1 MPEIKCP
8 NCGKT
13 FTIDEK
19 EYTSIVEQIKAHLS
33 EEEIAKRIAEKEA
46 VLKKETELKLKESQD
61 ASYRQIEELQAQI
74 QSLKSSSKN
83 EIEKAVLEERRLS
96 QESLQKEKDNLQKQ
110 LAQAKEE
117 KTKLELEKQN
127 FQVQKEEAIKLAK
140 AEKDTEIAKLKGEI
154 DAYPAKL
161 SQALGE
167 KDASIAKLQGEIAL
181 AKETSKLEKQKTED
195 NYKILLE
202 QKQEQIDYYKDLK
215 TRMSTKLV
223 GETLE
228 QHCYNEFNRIRMAG
242 YPYCEFDKDNEV
254 SSESNSK
261 GDFIFRDYEDET
273 KKTEIVSIMFE
284 MKNET
289 DTTSTK
295 KTNESFFKELDKDR
309 NEKHCEYAVLVSML
323 EPDNEFYNAGIVDVS
338 YKYPKMFVVR
348 PQCFTAIIALLRGAN
363 RNALGYKKE
372 LEIVKEQN
380 IDVTNFEASLNEFK
394 GRFDHNYSLAAKQF
408 KGAIDEIDKTISHL
422 NKVKENLLSSENNLR
437 LANEKAQDLSIK
449 KLTKNSPS
457 VRAKFEAI
465 DNEEINQK

>member
-13 FTIDEK
+13 FSIDEK

-46 VLKKETELKLKESQD
+46 VLKKENELKLKENQD
-61 ASYRQIEELQAQI
+61 ASKKQIEELEAQI
-74 QSLKSSSKN
+74 QSLKSSGKN
-83 EIEKAVLEERRLS
+83 EIEKAVLQEKRLS
-96 QESLQKEKDNLQKQ
+96 QETLQKERENLQKQ

-117 KTKLELEKQN
+117 KTKLELEKQS
-127 FQVQKEEAIKLAK
+127 FQAQKEEAVKLAK

-167 KDASIAKLQGEIAL
+167 KEATINKLEGEIAL
-181 AKETSKLEKQKTED
+181 AKETSKLEKQQAED
-195 NYKILLE
+195 NYKILLD
-202 QKQEQIDYYKDLK
+202 QKQQQIDYYKDLK

-242 YPYCEFDKDNEV
+242 YPYCEFEKDNEV
-254 SSESNSK
+254 SSQSGSK

-289 DTTSTK
+289 DSASTK

-309 NEKHCEYAVLVSML
+309 NEKNCEYAVLVSML
-323 EPDNEFYNAGIVDVS
+323 EPENEFYNAGIVDVS

-363 RNALGYKKE
+363 RNALSYKKE
-372 LEIVKEQN
+372 LAIVKEQN
-380 IDVTNFEASLNEFK
+380 VDVTNFESSLNEFK
-394 GRFDHNYSLAAKQF
+394 DKFDYNYSLASKQF
-408 KGAIDEIDKTISHL
+408 RNAIDEIDKTISHL
-422 NKVKENLLSSENNLR
+422 TKVKEGLLSSENNLR
-437 LANEKAQDLSIK
+437 LANSKAQDLSIK

-465 DNEEINQK
+465 DNEEITQK